1 MPRALKW
8 GVLGASTIIL
18 SKDIDNY
25 AYNCG
30 SNFYESDVTI
40 KQLENRASSYD
51 VFQKLKVSKN
61 VNNKRSSP
69 KTIFLNKKK
78 VNAERLRSF
87 LTLEL
92 TFNTQVKYWHF
103 LMARLKVKLR
113 KKITTFFWANTYSQL
128 RLVPRNYTTKVTYLF
143 KNIEDACKFTQ
154 EIV

>member
-103 LMARLKVKLR
+103 LMARLKVKPR
-113 KKITTFFWANTYSQL
+113 KKITTFILSKHLLPVKTC
-128 RLVPRNYTTKVTYLF
+128 P
-143 KNIEDACKFTQ
+143 
-154 EIV
+154 